1 MGTIRVEVELKGPL
15 ARLAGKEQ
23 LEYQVKSSTLIRDLL
38 GLIGQDFPAL
48 QKFLPGQ
55 EGEQYGRHRVLI
67 LQEGQPVKLDQKL
80 FPGMRLKIM
89 PPLTGG

>member
-23 LEYQVKSSTLIRDLL
+23 LEYQVESSALIRDLL
-38 GLIGQDFPAL
+38 DLIGRDFPAL
-48 QKFLPGQ
+48 HKFFPGE

-67 LQEGQPVKLDQKL
+67 LQEGQPLKLDQKL
-80 FPGMRLKIM
+80 IPGMRLKIM